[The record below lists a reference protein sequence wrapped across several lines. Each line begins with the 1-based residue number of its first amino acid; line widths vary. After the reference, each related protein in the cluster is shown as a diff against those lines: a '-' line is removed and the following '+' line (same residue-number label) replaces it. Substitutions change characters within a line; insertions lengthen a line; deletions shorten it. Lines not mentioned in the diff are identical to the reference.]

1 MDEGGIAS
9 NRESA
14 SYGEYVPGFAHTAR
28 HATGACSNWNQPR
41 LLCVKF
47 NQEDEST
54 TKSASLFFPLSSLV
68 CFFLLTFY
76 GGTVFDIETSN
87 WGEVVTW

>member
-14 SYGEYVPGFAHTAR
+14 SYGEY
-28 HATGACSNWNQPR
+28 
-41 LLCVKF
+41 
-47 NQEDEST
+47 
-54 TKSASLFFPLSSLV
+54 PLSSLV